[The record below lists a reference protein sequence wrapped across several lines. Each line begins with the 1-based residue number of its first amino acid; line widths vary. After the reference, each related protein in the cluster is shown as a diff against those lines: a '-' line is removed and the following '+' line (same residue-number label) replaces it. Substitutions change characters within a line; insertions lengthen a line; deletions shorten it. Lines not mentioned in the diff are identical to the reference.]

1 MTTTRVVCN
10 IAGEGVPLRAE
21 GLTELIGNIRLELRS
36 EGPKFIPQAFNA
48 TVILNTNITNRIF
61 ANRTADAVAK
71 IRNGAVEK
79 SIRGQIEA
87 PNTIV
92 FRSITMTEPT
102 TTCEVSGIRVNAA
115 MLGMSSKLT
124 PTLVVAYITLDS
136 PGIAVIQE
144 PQVDVGRV
152 MPSFSFSVADTIPLS
167 KHISPLLAR
176 PVLFLSF
183 REAQRNAFRSR
194 KQEAE
199 GATDVSMINA
209 SGLMATFSSLPP
221 DVELFISRTD
231 VSGTEPKAIYVS
243 DITQAG
249 DPGNTKNTPGR
260 LDFVRVEGGRAIWE
274 WIASD
279 SSDEYQ
285 EAIFAVSA
293 VNKFESARED
303 KVLIGGSFAPVS
315 TVNTPSENA
324 PIPRF
329 AFLGP
334 AKEMLLKS
342 IPASQTLSR

>member
-1 MTTTRVVCN
+1 
-10 IAGEGVPLRAE
+10 
-21 GLTELIGNIRLELRS
+21 
-36 EGPKFIPQAFNA
+36 
-48 TVILNTNITNRIF
+48 
-61 ANRTADAVAK
+61 
-71 IRNGAVEK
+71 
-79 SIRGQIEA
+79 
-87 PNTIV
+87 
-92 FRSITMTEPT
+92 
-102 TTCEVSGIRVNAA
+102 
-115 MLGMSSKLT
+115 
-124 PTLVVAYITLDS
+124 
-136 PGIAVIQE
+136 VIQE